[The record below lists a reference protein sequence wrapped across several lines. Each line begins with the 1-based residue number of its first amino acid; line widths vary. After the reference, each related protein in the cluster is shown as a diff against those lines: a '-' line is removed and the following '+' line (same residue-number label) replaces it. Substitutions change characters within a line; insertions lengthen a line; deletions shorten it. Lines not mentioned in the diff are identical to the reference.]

1 MDFFQPDPDF
11 LFSIAIMILIQKPI
25 RINQTLIFLFSIAIM
40 ILIQKPIRINR
51 TLIFYRIVIFP
62 FSFVPIIEK
71 GVLHFLI
78 MNTNTFPMQVTFLG
92 TNGWYDTPTG
102 NTVSVLVRTRE
113 YDIIFDAGN
122 GIAKA
127 DRYISQEKPVY
138 LFLSHFDIDHIAG
151 LHTLV
156 KFRLKQGLT
165 IYCIPGGS
173 AFLHTFVGEPF
184 TVPLGKLPYP
194 ARIRELEEGVHKHPF
209 TLECRPLVHTVPCY
223 GYRVEIDGKVIA
235 FCTDTGVC
243 DNAVTLARNADLLIT
258 ECGLKPGDSSPDWPH
273 LNPQDAIGIA
283 KRAQAKRL
291 ALVHFGATVYTTIEE
306 RNAVEEEFGKI
317 SPGLIAA
324 TDDLT
329 IEI

>member
-1 MDFFQPDPDF
+1 MENGRAP
-11 LFSIAIMILIQKPI
+11 
-25 RINQTLIFLFSIAIM
+25 
-40 ILIQKPIRINR
+40 
-51 TLIFYRIVIFP
+51 
-62 FSFVPIIEK
+62 
-71 GVLHFLI
+71 FLI
-78 MNTNTFPMQVTFLG
+78 MNTNTFHMQVTFLG

-122 GIAKA
+122 GIARA
-127 DRYISQEKPVY
+127 DRYISQEKPVC
-138 LFLSHFDIDHIAG
+138 LFLSHFHIDHIAG

-165 IYCIPGGS
+165 IFCIPGGS
-173 AFLHTFVGEPF
+173 ALLHTFVGEPF
-184 TVPLGKLPYP
+184 TVPLDKLPY
-194 ARIRELEEGVHKHPF
+194 ISQVFELGEGTHQLPF
-209 TLECRPLVHTVPCY
+209 TLECRPLVHPVPCY

-243 DNAVTLARNADLLIT
+243 DNAVTLARDADLLIT

-273 LNPQDAIGIA
+273 LNPKDAIGIA
-283 KRAQAKRL
+283 KRAKAKRL

-306 RNAVEEEFGKI
+306 RKAVEEEFGKVF
-317 SPGLIAA
+317 PGLIAA

-329 IEI
+329 IDV